1 MKVYIVIIFALILV
15 LIFSLKVWRL
25 KAILLNG
32 PVAWAF
38 FLFGMWYVNRGIIVV
53 LLENDC

>member
-1 MKVYIVIIFALILV
+1 MGLFALILV

-38 FLFGMWYVNRGIIVV
+38 FLFGMWYVNTSIIVV
-53 LLENDC
+53 LLENDW